1 MTIFSMPVPTTTED
15 HWTDTDG
22 AVGTSTDASLLLFQR
37 LGVTSLPAH
46 ETQHLPVERLLVQDA
61 AHITRSAKR
70 LVKSI
75 QQVGILQNPSVVM
88 CDGCAIHDPDAT
100 FAVIAG
106 RRRVLAARL
115 AGLTVIKCEVYASS
129 TLPLSALLA
138 LIENTQR
145 SAAWVQEVGAL
156 RQLLDE
162 KVGLTV
168 DDLAT
173 FGFDRVHLAERLKI
187 AQLPSPLLSCV
198 LAGTVSRDVARK
210 LVRLSPSQQERVAQ
224 LANAGEELTAEHV
237 NAVLRVQ
244 IASGLLPL
252 QATLAQRFQAA
263 PVAHISSTVLPSSVG
278 RCAVAEEVGEQ
289 TPPGSSLTSRPTACD
304 TSPTAGQP
312 LQDVLQALRLFQQCD
327 TYRTVPR
334 AIQTLTEALAQ
345 QVGLAL
351 RTASVAHHPGQ
362 AVPVREEHDAQGQ

>member
-1 MTIFSMPVPTTTED
+1 MTIFFMPVPTTTEN

-22 AVGTSTDASLLLFQR
+22 AAGTSTDASLLLLQR
-37 LGVTSLPAH
+37 LGVTSVPAH

-75 QQVGILQNPSVVM
+75 QQVGILQTPSVVM

-100 FAVIAG
+100 FTVIAG